1 MYKIDCTILAKFVVD
16 DKEAAIK
23 AMKRM
28 KKRIEILSPDIY
40 ADFYAHL
47 MVIDEDG
54 LPVATEGID
63 NESES

>member
-1 MYKIDCTILAKFVVD
+1 MYKIYCTILAKFVVD

-28 KKRIEILSPDIY
+28 KKKIEILSPDIY
-40 ADFYAHL
+40 ADFYAYL
-47 MVIDEDG
+47 MVIDEEG

-63 NESES
+63 DESES

>member
-1 MYKIDCTILAKFVVD
+1 MYKIDCTIMAKFIVD

-40 ADFYAHL
+40 AYFYAHL
-47 MVIDEDG
+47 MVTDEDG
-54 LPVATEGID
+54 NLVETEGIK
-63 NESES
+63 NEPES

>member
-1 MYKIDCTILAKFVVD
+1 MYKIDCTIRAKFIVD

-28 KKRIEILSPDIY
+28 KKKIEILSPDIY
-40 ADFYAHL
+40 ADFYAYL

-54 LPVATEGID
+54 LPVETERID

>member
-63 NESES
+63 DESES

>member
-1 MYKIDCTILAKFVVD
+1 MYKIDCNIVAKFIVD

-28 KKRIEILSPDIY
+28 KKKIEILSPDIY
-40 ADFYAHL
+40 EDFYAYL

-54 LPVATEGID
+54 LPVATEGIK
-63 NESES
+63 NEPKS

>member
-28 KKRIEILSPDIY
+28 KKRIEIFSPDIY

>member
-40 ADFYAHL
+40 AHFYAHL